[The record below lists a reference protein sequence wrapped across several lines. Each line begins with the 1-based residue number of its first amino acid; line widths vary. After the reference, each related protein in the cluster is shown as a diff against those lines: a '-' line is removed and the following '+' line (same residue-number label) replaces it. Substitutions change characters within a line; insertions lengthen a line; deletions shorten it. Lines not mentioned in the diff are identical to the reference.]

1 MWGCQEDEMQETFIN
16 EELLETRPQGTSPF
30 QPIDLSTSEILT
42 SSEFDFLSTASTFT
56 SSTLVDSLEL
66 KNAVVHYGDSITTY
80 TIPFVYG
87 NLETFNN
94 LVVSHSPTDSL
105 ATVFTYELLNE
116 HYEITNYSIVEHSQI
131 GVDFS
136 DKIASFG
143 GCETVTIVIE
153 QQCTGDGHW
162 PGDSGCTCGTSSEC
176 QPADSE
182 TYNFTSCGGVGGASP
197 TEGDS
202 GGGNPSNGGGSGGS
216 GSGTHGGGGFSTP
229 ISPSD
234 PDCLFPPV
242 GDLNGDCILDAYEEC
257 SLVGES
263 WECCPLNNSCID
275 EDVARQQLAQQL
287 DIDNEYISALT
298 YEKALTLQSYL
309 EDGGSPIAGEIYIDI
324 KHNET
329 PDSINQNL
337 VVDDSFSNFERLDCV
352 FQKMQNTNVMEDFIN
367 DFANDDFNV
376 ATTLSCKYIYQDPD
390 DPNRLT
396 LDPNGAPIGQLIPGY
411 HIGGEYPNFNSEAV
425 INKVSAEDDDDS
437 AINIAYNIIH
447 ELFHGYMY
455 QQYVNA
461 YNENPY
467 DPSFVFFFDG
477 YIVNSFGDD
486 HDQMTYVFRR
496 KVAAALYNFGLNGEA
511 FDSLPLE
518 EKLQLFEDLS
528 KYTWK
533 GLGANNSRNT
543 QAWNNLTATE
553 KTAIESVI
561 NSFNDRVTINQNLL
575 TSCDD

>member
-182 TYNFTSCGGVGGASP
+182 TYNLTSCGGVGGASP

-216 GSGTHGGGGFSTP
+216 GSGNHGGGGFQPQCLLPTP
-229 ISPSD
+229 T
-234 PDCLFPPV
+234 
-242 GDLNGDCILDAYEEC
+242 A
-257 SLVGES
+257 
-263 WECCPLNNSCID
+263 
-275 EDVARQQLAQQL
+275 
-287 DIDNEYISALT
+287 
-298 YEKALTLQSYL
+298 
-309 EDGGSPIAGEIYIDI
+309 
-324 KHNET
+324 
-329 PDSINQNL
+329 
-337 VVDDSFSNFERLDCV
+337 
-352 FQKMQNTNVMEDFIN
+352 
-367 DFANDDFNV
+367 
-376 ATTLSCKYIYQDPD
+376 
-390 DPNRLT
+390 
-396 LDPNGAPIGQLIPGY
+396 
-411 HIGGEYPNFNSEAV
+411 
-425 INKVSAEDDDDS
+425 
-437 AINIAYNIIH
+437 
-447 ELFHGYMY
+447 
-455 QQYVNA
+455 
-461 YNENPY
+461 
-467 DPSFVFFFDG
+467 FF
-477 YIVNSFGDD
+477 
-486 HDQMTYVFRR
+486 
-496 KVAAALYNFGLNGEA
+496 
-511 FDSLPLE
+511 LPL
-518 EKLQLFEDLS
+518 
-528 KYTWK
+528 
-533 GLGANNSRNT
+533 
-543 QAWNNLTATE
+543 
-553 KTAIESVI
+553 AI
-561 NSFNDRVTINQNLL
+561 
-575 TSCDD
+575 